1 MKPINDQ
8 LKEGFYEVVYDD
20 ELRMFVKHNKELFFD
35 ATKTDHYSYQYEK
48 QVYLVLAGKIYVID
62 SRKDYLRAFQD
73 LKKPLRKYIRQT
85 NINFEKSGTQILF
98 ALCAYSQS
106 LLDH

>member
-8 LKEGFYEVVYDD
+8 LKEGFYEVVYDG

-35 ATKTDHYSYQYEK
+35 ASKTDHYSYQYEK

-62 SRKDYLRAFQD
+62 SRKDYLRAFLD
-73 LKKPLRKYIRQT
+73 LKKPLRKYMRQM

-106 LLDH
+106 LLDN